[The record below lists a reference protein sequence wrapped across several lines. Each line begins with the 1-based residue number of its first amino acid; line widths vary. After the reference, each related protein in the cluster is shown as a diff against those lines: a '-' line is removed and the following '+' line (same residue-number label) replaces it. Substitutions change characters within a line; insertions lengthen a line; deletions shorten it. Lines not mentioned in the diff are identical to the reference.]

1 MIALI
6 LWAAIHF
13 AQSGTGELRLT
24 VTDPAGL
31 PIQSAVDIVSQA
43 NEIRERF
50 DTDDRGTL
58 TATRLPFGT
67 YHVEVA
73 RNGFATFSGLVEIR
87 SALPT
92 EYRVTLS
99 LAPVQTQVTVGADD
113 TVLDQHRTSTL
124 NHIGAEA
131 MQHRLTALPGRA
143 LSELVNTQPGWLL
156 EANGVLHP
164 RGSEYQTQYVIDG
177 LPLTDNRSPAFAAE
191 VEATD
196 VRGVR
201 ATTGGY
207 PAEYGRKLGG
217 VIEVVTLGT
226 ARSGLHGSV
235 NTSVGSFS
243 TLDGTAAAEYAWP
256 RAVLGASVGAA
267 DTDRYL
273 DPPVEE
279 NFTNHATTSHG
290 TIRFE
295 RDFSRADRLG
305 VIVRRGQANFLVPN
319 ELRQAEAGQRQDRA
333 SRETMGQF
341 SYQRTFSTPVVADVR
356 GMARRLSARLWSNE
370 AATPIAA
377 FQDRGFREVY
387 VKATIAGHAGV
398 HEWKAGGDVSD
409 AAVREDFAY
418 RITDPGEFDESV
430 PPAFGFADRRRD
442 VERALFVQDR
452 VRAGRWTVDAGVRW
466 DQYRFVVDRDAVSP
480 RVAAAWAWPGMNLV
494 LRGSYDRAFQ
504 TPAFENLLLASSPA
518 VETLG
523 GG

>member
-1 MIALI
+1 MPIIALI

-43 NEIRERF
+43 NEIRQRF

-131 MQHRLTALPGRA
+131 MQHRLTALPGRS
-143 LSELVNTQPGWLL
+143 LPDLVNTQPGWLL

-191 VEATD
+191 VESAD
-196 VRGVR
+196 VRGVNVL
-201 ATTGGY
+201 TGGY

-217 VIEVVTLGT
+217 VVEVVTIGT
-226 ARSGLHGSV
+226 PRRGFHGSA
-235 NTSVGSFS
+235 TASAGSFN
-243 TLDGTAAAEYAWP
+243 TFDGNAAGEFAWQRGLVGASLGAAA
-256 RAVLGASVGAA
+256 
-267 DTDRYL
+267 TDRYL
-273 DPPVEE
+273 DP
-279 NFTNHATTSHG
+279 
-290 TIRFE
+290 
-295 RDFSRADRLG
+295 
-305 VIVRRGQANFLVPN
+305 
-319 ELRQAEAGQRQDRA
+319 
-333 SRETMGQF
+333 
-341 SYQRTFSTPVVADVR
+341 
-356 GMARRLSARLWSNE
+356 
-370 AATPIAA
+370 
-377 FQDRGFREVY
+377 
-387 VKATIAGHAGV
+387 
-398 HEWKAGGDVSD
+398 
-409 AAVREDFAY
+409 
-418 RITDPGEFDESV
+418 
-430 PPAFGFADRRRD
+430 
-442 VERALFVQDR
+442 
-452 VRAGRWTVDAGVRW
+452 
-466 DQYRFVVDRDAVSP
+466 
-480 RVAAAWAWPGMNLV
+480 
-494 LRGSYDRAFQ
+494 
-504 TPAFENLLLASSPA
+504 
-518 VETLG
+518 
-523 GG
+523 